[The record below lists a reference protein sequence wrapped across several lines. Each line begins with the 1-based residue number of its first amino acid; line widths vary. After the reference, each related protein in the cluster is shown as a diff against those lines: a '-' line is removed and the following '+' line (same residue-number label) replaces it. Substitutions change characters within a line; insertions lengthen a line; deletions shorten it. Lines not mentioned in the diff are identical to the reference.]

1 MNNTTIHFTNYCDE
15 NTGKL
20 LARAN
25 KQLLSADRL
34 NDRPSCRFD
43 NQMPLNV
50 EQFKRQQAAEF
61 CEDLGR
67 KLNLLVVIYLLM
79 HLQFQT

>member
-15 NTGKL
+15 NTNGL
-20 LARAN
+20 LAKAH

-50 EQFKRQQAAEF
+50 EQFKRQQAAQF
-61 CEDLGR
+61 CEDLGK
-67 KLNLLVVIYLLM
+67 KLSLLVIMYLLVQ
-79 HLQFQT
+79 LQL

>member
-15 NTGKL
+15 NTNGL
-20 LARAN
+20 LAKAH

-43 NQMPLNV
+43 NQMSLNV
-50 EQFKRQQAAEF
+50 EKFKRHEAAQF

-67 KLNLLVVIYLLM
+67 KLKLLVVMYFLM
-79 HLQFQT
+79 H

>member
-1 MNNTTIHFTNYCDE
+1 MNNTTIHSTNYCDE

-20 LARAN
+20 LAKAH

-50 EQFKRQQAAEF
+50 EKFKRQQAAQF

-67 KLNLLVVIYLLM
+67 KLKLLVVMYFLM
-79 HLQFQT
+79 H

>member
-1 MNNTTIHFTNYCDE
+1 MNNTTIHSTNYCDE

-20 LARAN
+20 LAKAH

-50 EQFKRQQAAEF
+50 EQFKRQQAAQF
-61 CEDLGR
+61 CEDLGK
-67 KLNLLVVIYLLM
+67 KLSLLVIMYLLVQ
-79 HLQFQT
+79 LQL